1 MFLKKLLHQ
10 FVFFVDLVL
19 LFGDID
25 LLRGV
30 NIAVLAVTTLAMG
43 TRTKGEKLLVNCK
56 SQGMESTACNLLNSL
71 MGKSHDPLW
80 FLLKLS
86 VAMSTLAL
94 VKLCSLSTS
103 PGIEIPL
110 SINRRAMVIAAGD
123 HREGA
128 PLHSLDDG
136 GVVEVWRQIG
146 LVLHVGAT
154 KLHDLTRVKEGQ
166 GQVVAATDLGHLLL
180 ALQLS
185 NHMKLGEILLLDALK
200 AEFAVQATTGDMQVA
215 MGCEH
220 YRVRA
225 RS

>member
-123 HREGA
+123 HREG
-128 PLHSLDDG
+128 